1 MGESPP
7 PETMASLRKMALA
20 EPAVARVGQAMAVHF
35 GPEEAALNLELF
47 FRPDQSM
54 SEVAAAIDRV
64 ERRIR
69 AAHPEMRHVFLG
81 AEALSEPARAG
92 PSFRSPGEP
101 VGHAAE
107 APPGLKG
114 IARSVAGEQP
124 RIRSQSPKQP

>member
-1 MGESPP
+1 
-7 PETMASLRKMALA
+7 MASLRKMALA

-35 GPEEAALNLELF
+35 GPEEVALNLELF

-69 AAHPEMRHVFLG
+69 AAHPEMRYVFLG

-92 PSFRSPGEP
+92 PQLPEPGR
-101 VGHAAE
+101 
-107 APPGLKG
+107 
-114 IARSVAGEQP
+114 ARQ
-124 RIRSQSPKQP
+124 